1 MDEFTIIQSIVK
13 AEFLYQKIKASREE
27 IEQNHPKRKD
37 LISSMN
43 EAEDIAKNSVT
54 VLRRIYEEFRV
65 RDIAY
70 CDMRFQVNTL
80 LKENYDIRQ
89 ENERIKSNLTL

>member
-13 AEFLYQKIKASREE
+13 AEFLYQRIKASREE
-27 IEQNHPKRKD
+27 IEENHAKRKD
-37 LISSMN
+37 LIRSMN
-43 EAEDIAKNSVT
+43 EAEQIARESVT
-54 VLRRIYEEFRV
+54 ALRSMYEEMRL
-65 RDIAY
+65 RSIAY
-70 CDMRFQVNTL
+70 CDMRFQVTSL

>member
-27 IEQNHPKRKD
+27 IEQKHSGRKD
-37 LISSMN
+37 LIQSMN
-43 EAEDIAKNSVT
+43 EAEKIARESVA
-54 VLRRIYEEFRV
+54 VLRGIYEELRV

-70 CDMRFQVNTL
+70 CDMRFQVHTL

>member
-13 AEFLYQKIKASREE
+13 AEFLFQKIKASREE
-27 IEQNHPKRKD
+27 IEQNHPNRKD

-43 EAEDIAKNSVT
+43 EAEEIAKNSVT
-54 VLRRIYEEFRV
+54 VLRGVYDEMRV
-65 RDIAY
+65 RSIAY
-70 CDMRFQVNTL
+70 CDMRFQVTSL

>member
-13 AEFLYQKIKASREE
+13 AEFLFQKIKASREE

-37 LISSMN
+37 LISSMI
-43 EAEDIAKNSVT
+43 EAEQIALGSVT
-54 VLRRIYEEFRV
+54 VLRSIYDELRIRS
-65 RDIAY
+65 IAY
-70 CDMRFQVNTL
+70 CDMRFQVTSL

-89 ENERIKSNLTL
+89 ENERIKSNLSL

>member
-43 EAEDIAKNSVT
+43 EAEKIARESVA
-54 VLRRIYEEFRV
+54 VLRGIYEELRV
-65 RDIAY
+65 RSIAY
-70 CDMRFQVNTL
+70 CDMRFQVTSL
-80 LKENYDIRQ
+80 LKENYEIRQ

>member
-37 LISSMN
+37 LIQSMN
-43 EAEDIAKNSVT
+43 EAEKIARESVA
-54 VLRRIYEEFRV
+54 VLRGIYEELRI
-65 RDIAY
+65 RSIAF
-70 CDMRFQVNTL
+70 CDMRFQVTSL

-89 ENERIKSNLTL
+89 ENERIKSNLTI

>member
-13 AEFLYQKIKASREE
+13 AEFLFQKIKASREE

-37 LISSMN
+37 LISSMI
-43 EAEDIAKNSVT
+43 EAEQIALGSVT
-54 VLRRIYEEFRV
+54 VLRSIYDELRI

-70 CDMRFQVNTL
+70 CDMRFQVTSL

>member
-37 LISSMN
+37 LIQSMN
-43 EAEDIAKNSVT
+43 EAEKIARESVA
-54 VLRRIYEEFRV
+54 VLRGIYEELRI
-65 RDIAY
+65 RSIAY
-70 CDMRFQVNTL
+70 CDMRFQVNQL

-89 ENERIKSNLTL
+89 ENERIKSNLTI